1 MAHQPAEPRRRR
13 LWLWIAAGSARS
25 RTQHHCR
32 NRAARRRIHLDYMI
46 GVNVAG
52 TLFESAPSCV
62 FNILVERVPAG

>member
-1 MAHQPAEPRRRR
+1 
-13 LWLWIAAGSARS
+13 
-25 RTQHHCR
+25 
-32 NRAARRRIHLDYMI
+32 MI